1 MGDRN
6 YIREYSYLIY
16 WYHLTPSKAC
26 CPHMKWHS
34 VNTEPRVE
42 YNKQDDVISPIH
54 CPFTTPFSPKHVYFL
69 YTAQLKCHTR
79 VQAGRRSEFDR
90 IVIETTGLA
99 NPAPIIQTFF
109 MEPDIAELVVL
120 DGVVTLVDAKHVGQ
134 HLDEEV

>member
-1 MGDRN
+1 MR
-6 YIREYSYLIY
+6 
-16 WYHLTPSKAC
+16 
-26 CPHMKWHS
+26 WHS
-34 VNTEPRVE
+34 EATQPRIK
-42 YNKQDDVISPIH
+42 YNNQDDAISPTH
-54 CPFTTPFSPKHVYFL
+54 CPLTTPFSPKHVSFF
-69 YTAQLKCHTR
+69 YTAQLKCHMR